1 MGSGSLLPPRRFW
14 DSSSGHQAH
23 FPVGP
28 VSFIFCTL
36 VGDVCSLRA
45 SLSVFLLKIFF
56 YFPFVLSVCICVCMC
71 ARAHVRMHACHKTC
85 VMSEDSAKAGFLPPG
100 RFQGSNSGCPA

>member
-56 YFPFVLSVCICVCMC
+56 TFLSFYLFVCVCVCVRARMC
-71 ARAHVRMHACHKTC
+71 ACMHATKH
-85 VMSEDSAKAGFLPPG
+85 V
-100 RFQGSNSGCPA
+100 